1 MGQGGIT
8 IRTSAVLF
16 FESPAEI
23 ASTAKLEVCHL
34 AAEPI
39 VDLGDHERLLLD
51 GFDPT
56 SRIEGLRSKRAR
68 ISTWLVC
75 GNISNVSTQV
85 SRNPPATNILA
96 SRARVDGSQ
105 ET

>member
-8 IRTSAVLF
+8 VRTGTVLF

-23 ASTAKLEVCHL
+23 ASTPKLEMGHL

-39 VDLGDHERLLLD
+39 VDLGDHDRPLLD

-56 SRIEGLRSKRAR
+56 SRIEGSRSKRAR

-75 GNISNVSTQV
+75 GNISNVSTEV
-85 SRNPPATNILA
+85 SRNPPATNVLA